1 MASFDHLPA
10 TFRNLMREF
19 KKLPGV
25 GPKTA
30 LRYIFAIARLSPPE
44 RASLVHAL
52 TLAAKS
58 ARRCTLC
65 QAISDIDP
73 CAICANPKRDRKTIC
88 VVAHDED
95 LLTLEE
101 ARAYTGAYHVLG
113 GILNPLDGIPGDH
126 LQTALLCERVA
137 RDRPHE
143 IILAFNP
150 DIEGEATMMY
160 LARLL
165 APTGVRITRLARGLP
180 MGSVIEYA
188 DPITVADAL
197 AGRREMSPAIPV
209 QTK

>member
-10 TFRNLMREF
+10 TFRTLMREF

-30 LRYIFAIARLSPPE
+30 LRYIFAIARLTPAD
-44 RASLVHAL
+44 RASFVHAL
-52 TLAAKS
+52 TLAAKT
-58 ARRCTLC
+58 ARRCNIC
-65 QAISDIDP
+65 QAISDSDP

-101 ARAYTGAYHVLG
+101 ARAYAGTYHVLG
-113 GILNPLDGIPGDH
+113 SSLNPLEGTPEDH
-126 LQTALLCERVA
+126 RQTALLHERVI
-137 RDRPHE
+137 RDRPIE

-197 AGRREMSPAIPV
+197 SGRREVSSSVAV
-209 QTK
+209 KTK